1 MGVRPLIRRARI
13 VFRRMSTEGN
23 DNDNDRLA
31 QNIAHDVK
39 KDGARSPASSVALEE
54 IPDGSAQHG
63 VQDVEAV
70 TMTWSRGTLI
80 AVFIKYVLN
89 HSILCCA
96 FNAVLNVPT
105 YTNIMT
111 PIAFGSFIL
120 RMRSNLRLSLL

>member
-13 VFRRMSTEGN
+13 VFRRMSTEGD
-23 DNDNDRLA
+23 DNDHLA
-31 QNIAHDVK
+31 QNIAHDAK
-39 KDGARSPASSVALEE
+39 KDGARSPASSMALEE
-54 IPDGSAQHG
+54 IPDGGAQYG

-70 TMTWSRGTLI
+70 TMAWSRGTLI

-89 HSILCCA
+89 HCILCHV
-96 FNAVLNVPT
+96 FNAVINVST
-105 YTNIMT
+105 DTNIMT